1 MNIKRKTNVN
11 CPDYLRLLK
20 VNFMRILKIIAIKV
34 FLLSIVIFILAL
46 FSKSIQK
53 VIYEISQGSV
63 EYYDFGDNYVMVRPF
78 GNLSEW
84 NILDDTYLRIVEGPI
99 TEIVVDH
106 SWIAGKNINGY
117 FLIDK
122 RDHKITLG
130 ISKKEQLDEIVNY
143 NLSKMNWLKEKK
155 QIEKYRIIYPE
166 TTRDINIIKFTFDIL
181 ACIVCI
187 MILIGFQNTRKIIKW
202 LWEVLSTS

>member
-1 MNIKRKTNVN
+1 
-11 CPDYLRLLK
+11 
-20 VNFMRILKIIAIKV
+20 MRILKIIAIKV
-34 FLLSIVIFILAL
+34 FLLLIVIFILAL

-202 LWEVLSTS
+202 LWKVLSTS